1 MGNQSQYSLDGR
13 GGDNEGQ
20 RSRSTTATRSE
31 IESEYYRDSRGRGR
45 GYSNRTA
52 RDRTSVFQ
60 PSGPTFL
67 REASPPA
74 APATRDTNLDV
85 SSTTNILQKAGEF
98 YDFRYDHVAPPAP
111 IPTATTICG
120 LRARIF
126 WLVLGAV
133 VLVVAVAVGVGV
145 GVGLGAQKHK
155 SSAQP
160 SPATT
165 STGLPHT
172 STSIPTATSTSKT
185 PSATKSPLS
194 DVLSC
199 PTSNGTQFN
208 VPDSQKTFLL
218 ICGIDYSGADEAED
232 LTSVYTVGMEDCI
245 TSCANYPGC
254 TGCGWGILPG
264 DGSLHRCWL
273 KGSLKKTHKEKTGW
287 YFATLEGI

>member
-111 IPTATTICG
+111 IPAATTICG

-160 SPATT
+160 RYVEEEFS
-165 STGLPHT
+165 
-172 STSIPTATSTSKT
+172 
-185 PSATKSPLS
+185 
-194 DVLSC
+194 
-199 PTSNGTQFN
+199 
-208 VPDSQKTFLL
+208 SQVH
-218 ICGIDYSGADEAED
+218 II
-232 LTSVYTVGMEDCI
+232 
-245 TSCANYPGC
+245 GC
-254 TGCGWGILPG
+254 L
-264 DGSLHRCWL
+264 
-273 KGSLKKTHKEKTGW
+273 
-287 YFATLEGI
+287 Y

>member
-31 IESEYYRDSRGRGR
+31 IESEYYRDSRGRG
-45 GYSNRTA
+45 YSNRTA

-67 REASPPA
+67 REASPPP
-74 APATRDTNLDV
+74 PATRDTNLDA

-133 VLVVAVAVGVGV
+133 VLLVAVAVGVGV

-160 SPATT
+160 RY
-165 STGLPHT
+165 
-172 STSIPTATSTSKT
+172 
-185 PSATKSPLS
+185 
-194 DVLSC
+194 VEE
-199 PTSNGTQFN
+199 
-208 VPDSQKTFLL
+208 DSSSQVHA
-218 ICGIDYSGADEAED
+218 I
-232 LTSVYTVGMEDCI
+232 
-245 TSCANYPGC
+245 GC
-254 TGCGWGILPG
+254 L
-264 DGSLHRCWL
+264 
-273 KGSLKKTHKEKTGW
+273 
-287 YFATLEGI
+287 Y

>member
-31 IESEYYRDSRGRGR
+31 IESEYYGRGRGR

-67 REASPPA
+67 REASRSPP
-74 APATRDTNLDV
+74 PATRDTNLDA

-111 IPTATTICG
+111 IPTATICG

-126 WLVLGAV
+126 WLVLGIV
-133 VLVVAVAVGVGV
+133 VLLLAVGVGVGV

-155 SSAQP
+155 SSAEP

-172 STSIPTATSTSKT
+172 STSIPPTATSTSKA
-185 PSATKSPLS
+185 PSATKPPSSEL
-194 DVLSC
+194 LSC
-199 PTSNGTQFN
+199 PTSNGTQYD

-218 ICGIDYSGADEAED
+218 ICGIDYSGVDEAED

-245 TSCANYPGC
+245 TSCANYSGC

-287 YFATLEGI
+287 YFATLEGT